1 MKAVFGLGNPGPEY
15 ISTRHNLGFR
25 VVEEVAERLGA
36 RFSRRKFNS
45 FVAESWSADDEKL
58 FLAKPY
64 TFMNRSGEA
73 VRSVGAFYQ
82 LNGPDILVICDD
94 FNLPLGQLRL
104 RRGGSDGGHNGLR
117 SIIDA
122 LGHQEFVRLRIGIG
136 SCEMDRRTD
145 FVLSD
150 FRAGEMHVV
159 ADAVLRA
166 ADAAECWISEGVA
179 EAMNRFNRGELP
191 RCSEPENQDSN
202 QKGV

>member
-1 MKAVFGLGNPGPEY
+1 MKAMFGLGNPGPEY

-45 FVAESWSADDEKL
+45 FVAESWSADGKKL

-117 SIIDA
+117 SIINA
-122 LGHQEFVRLRIGIG
+122 LGHQEFARLRIGIG
-136 SCEMDRRTD
+136 SCKVDRRTD

-150 FRAGEMHVV
+150 FRAGEMPVV

-166 ADAAECWISEGVA
+166 ADAVECWISEGVV
-179 EAMNRFNRGELP
+179 EAMNRFNRGEPP
-191 RCSEPENQDSN
+191 RCSEPENQDPN